1 LTVEIG
7 LVLAILMVAI
17 ILFVTEII
25 AMDVVAM
32 LVLGTLALTGLVT
45 PAGALSGFS
54 NPAVV
59 TVWAMFILSA
69 GLTVTGIA
77 NIIGH
82 HVLRFAGRSEARVI
96 TIIMLAAGVLSAF
109 MNNIGVAAL
118 MLPVVMDMARRTG
131 HPPSKLLMPLAY
143 GSLLGGL
150 TTLVGTPP
158 NLLVSEAL
166 RNHGLTPF
174 NLFDFTPIGVCVMLG
189 GIAFVA
195 VMGRHLLPVRD
206 TTRVSS
212 DRNQRSLREQYAL
225 HERTFLMRLPSNSV
239 LVDRTL
245 GDTRLGSALGLTV
258 YAVIRKEKTQ
268 LAPNSHTILKAD
280 DRLLVGGRLD
290 KLHELRNWREL
301 KIEKGEFSLKSLIS
315 DEINLAEVR
324 LSADSSLAGRA
335 LFQTDFRQKYGL
347 NVLAIRSNATIVRT
361 NLPGSMLHSGD
372 RLLVQGKSSRVEA
385 LNETGDF
392 DEYRPVSNKD
402 LIEIYRLQERIFAI
416 TVPHESVLVGE
427 KLAESRLGDAFGLQV
442 LAISRQGKTHLMPD
456 SEEKLEGNDWLIV
469 KGRHEDLDVLR
480 GLQQLE
486 IESKT
491 TPQLSDL
498 ESQEVGLI
506 EVTLSPQ
513 TRLAGKALRQLEFRD
528 KYGLQVLAIWREG
541 KPYRSNLRD
550 MKLCFGDAL
559 LILGRREKLL
569 MLAREPDFLVLA
581 ETMQAAHKTNKA
593 PVAGMIMS
601 AVIISVLFG
610 VLPIAIAA
618 VAGATL
624 IVLTGCMSMEEAYR
638 SIEWRPV
645 FLIAGM
651 LPLGT
656 AMHETGA
663 AAFLAERMVAIA
675 GQFGPWGIILGLYLI
690 TAMATTIVPTAAL
703 VVLMAPIVIKTST
716 EMGISP
722 HAGMMAIAMAASAS
736 FTSPISHPANIL
748 VMGPG
753 GYRFTDYVKL
763 GVPLAMVVL
772 LVVMI
777 VLPIFWPFHP

>member
-1 LTVEIG
+1 
-7 LVLAILMVAI
+7 
-17 ILFVTEII
+17 
-25 AMDVVAM
+25 
-32 LVLGTLALTGLVT
+32 
-45 PAGALSGFS
+45 
-54 NPAVV
+54 
-59 TVWAMFILSA
+59 
-69 GLTVTGIA
+69 
-77 NIIGH
+77 
-82 HVLRFAGRSEARVI
+82 
-96 TIIMLAAGVLSAF
+96 
-109 MNNIGVAAL
+109 
-118 MLPVVMDMARRTG
+118 
-131 HPPSKLLMPLAY
+131 
-143 GSLLGGL
+143 
-150 TTLVGTPP
+150 
-158 NLLVSEAL
+158 
-166 RNHGLTPF
+166 
-174 NLFDFTPIGVCVMLG
+174 
-189 GIAFVA
+189 
-195 VMGRHLLPVRD
+195 
-206 TTRVSS
+206 
-212 DRNQRSLREQYAL
+212 
-225 HERTFLMRLPSNSV
+225 
-239 LVDRTL
+239 
-245 GDTRLGSALGLTV
+245 
-258 YAVIRKEKTQ
+258 
-268 LAPNSHTILKAD
+268 
-280 DRLLVGGRLD
+280 
-290 KLHELRNWREL
+290 
-301 KIEKGEFSLKSLIS
+301 
-315 DEINLAEVR
+315 
-324 LSADSSLAGRA
+324 
-335 LFQTDFRQKYGL
+335 
-347 NVLAIRSNATIVRT
+347 
-361 NLPGSMLHSGD
+361 
-372 RLLVQGKSSRVEA
+372 
-385 LNETGDF
+385 
-392 DEYRPVSNKD
+392 
-402 LIEIYRLQERIFAI
+402 
-416 TVPHESVLVGE
+416 
-427 KLAESRLGDAFGLQV
+427 
-442 LAISRQGKTHLMPD
+442 
-456 SEEKLEGNDWLIV
+456 
-469 KGRHEDLDVLR
+469 
-480 GLQQLE
+480 
-486 IESKT
+486 
-491 TPQLSDL
+491 LSDL

-610 VLPIAIAA
+610 GLPIAIAA

-624 IVLTGCMSMEEAYR
+624 IVLTGCMTMEEAYR